1 MGCESG
7 VDGLVKD
14 QSRPKSVLEVIIKVL
29 GLGFRRED
37 GWEIPSAEYGDLDRK
52 IWELRSGIW
61 ISKDG

>member
-1 MGCESG
+1 M
-7 VDGLVKD
+7 
-14 QSRPKSVLEVIIKVL
+14 LEVIIKVL